1 LIRSD
6 GAVSNSP
13 FRWIPMNGRLTPEEL
28 SRLRGLIRAVPDFPK
43 PGILFRDITPLLA
56 DPWGFRASTA
66 AMADLAHAAR
76 PDLVAAVEARGFLVG
91 AAVALALG
99 CGIVPVRKSGKL
111 PYRTRRVTYALEYG
125 TDAQEIHEDAVR
137 EGQRVLL
144 VDDVLATGGTL
155 AATVDLIRRGGGEV
169 AACAV
174 LLELAGLKGR
184 ERLPGVEV
192 LSLLV
197 YP

>member
-1 LIRSD
+1 
-6 GAVSNSP
+6 
-13 FRWIPMNGRLTPEEL
+13 MNGRLTPEEL

-66 AMADLAHAAR
+66 AMVDLAHAAR

-155 AATVDLIRRGGGEV
+155 AANVDLIRRGGGEV